1 MIKVE
6 VRLFAYFREG
16 RWKKKTL
23 EFEEGTTLS
32 DIVKYLNIAEE
43 EVSILL
49 LNGIDGPASRRPK
62 DGDVVSLFPP
72 VGGG

>member
-16 RWKKKTL
+16 RWKKKVI
-23 EFEEGTTLS
+23 EFKEGTTLS
-32 DIVKYLNIAEE
+32 DIINCLGIKEE
-43 EVSILL
+43 EVSMLL
-49 LNGIDGPASRRPK
+49 LNGIDGPASRQLK